1 MAFGPNRAAAR
12 PQTSF
17 QLAGGV
23 IIKYRHPF
31 LAGQVSDASPID
43 EVDVSRCLKLNS
55 EFFSAE
61 PAQDN
66 AVQEVLVDGS
76 VVTIT
81 NHLLNGSATL
91 QVTPGKGTVGRGDLI
106 VAAQLVIASK
116 DDMGGTLTVTQFID
130 GKRRVTV
137 FYGVSW
143 QKVPHLKLVGN
154 AVPVYPMVMLYSG
167 WVQGISGSDS
177 FNERTIWAVGNKYGL
192 KAVFKPYSIT
202 EAENNADFFGGKP
215 YTDDSVDSNTADIET
230 PAGNQT
236 TAGALNDALVGA
248 SIDAPVPKTGAAT
261 SPVATDPSKW
271 PDQR

>member
-1 MAFGPNRAAAR
+1 MAFGNNRAAAR
-12 PQTSF
+12 PQSTF

-31 LAGQVSDASPID
+31 LAGQISDASPVD
-43 EVDVSRCLKLNS
+43 EIDVSRCLKLNS
-55 EFFSAE
+55 EFFTAE

-66 AVQEVLVDGS
+66 SVQEVLVDGS
-76 VVTIT
+76 TITIT

-91 QVTPGKGTVGRGDLI
+91 QVTPGRGTVGRGDLI
-106 VAAQLVIASK
+106 AAAHLVIASK
-116 DDMGGTLTVTQFID
+116 DDTGGTLTVTQYID

-143 QKVPHLKLVGN
+143 QKVPHLTLVGN

-192 KAVFKPYSIT
+192 KAVFKPYAIT
-202 EAENNADFFGGKP
+202 EAENSADFFGGTP
-215 YTDDSVDSNTADIET
+215 YTEDNVDSNSADIEN
-230 PAGNQT
+230 PAGKQDS
-236 TAGALNDALVGA
+236 AGALNDALKGA
-248 SIDAPVPKTGAAT
+248 SIDAPVPKTGSAT

-271 PDQR
+271 PNQN